1 MSEVGT
7 WNETLV
13 DEKVTYHI
21 ELDGRLLLVENVP
34 ARLNFET
41 GEKYFSPETVERL
54 QRVVPVCHLHRQV
67 GAMPS
72 RSNHRDP
79 GL

>member
-21 ELDGRLLLVENVP
+21 ELDGRLLLVESVP
-34 ARLNFET
+34 ARLNFEA

-54 QRVVPVCHLHRQV
+54 QQVVPVCHLHRQV

-72 RSNHRDP
+72 RSHYRDS

>member
-7 WNETLV
+7 WSETLV

-34 ARLNFET
+34 ARVNVET
-41 GEKYFSPETVERL
+41 GERTFPPETVERL
-54 QRVVPVCHLHRQV
+54 QQVVPVCHLHRQV
-67 GAMPS
+67 GTMPS
-72 RSNHRDP
+72 SSNY
-79 GL
+79 

>member
-1 MSEVGT
+1 MTEDST

-13 DEKVTYHI
+13 EERVTYHI
-21 ELDGRLLLVENVP
+21 EFEGRLFLIENIP
-34 ARLNFET
+34 ARVNVET
-41 GEKYFSPETVERL
+41 GEKHFSPETVEGL
-54 QRVVPVCHLHRQV
+54 QQVVPVCHLHRQV

>member
-1 MSEVGT
+1 MKRRPIT
-7 WNETLV
+7 
-13 DEKVTYHI
+13 I

-34 ARLNFET
+34 ARVNVET
-41 GEKYFSPETVERL
+41 GEKHFSPETVERL
-54 QRVVPVCHLHRQV
+54 QQAVPVCHLHRQV
-67 GAMPS
+67 GAMLS